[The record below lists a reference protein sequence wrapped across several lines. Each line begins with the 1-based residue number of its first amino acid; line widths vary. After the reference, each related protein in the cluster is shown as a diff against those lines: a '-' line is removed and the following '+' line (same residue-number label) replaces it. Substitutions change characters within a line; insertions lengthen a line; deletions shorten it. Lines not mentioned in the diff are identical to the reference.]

1 MKEKSVMSVG
11 ALFAPVLS
19 FESLFAESDP
29 GLQNAGEPKLGFS
42 VHVPKGSRA
51 WDVSRRVGHIKVE
64 IAVQIFAKS
73 ESGDIDDHRE
83 N

>member
-1 MKEKSVMSVG
+1 MSVG

-19 FESLFAESDP
+19 LESPLAESDA
-29 GLQNAGEPKLGFS
+29 GLQNVGEARLGFS
-42 VHVPKGSRA
+42 VHVPTGSRA
-51 WDVSRRVGHIKVE
+51 WDVSRRVGHHQVE
-64 IAVQIFAKS
+64 IAVHIFAKS